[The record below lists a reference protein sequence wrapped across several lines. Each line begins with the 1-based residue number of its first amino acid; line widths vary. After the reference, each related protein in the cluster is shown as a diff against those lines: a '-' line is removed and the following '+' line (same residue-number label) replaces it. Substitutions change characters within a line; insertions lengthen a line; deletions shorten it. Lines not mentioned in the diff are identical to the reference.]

1 MTEIPSFFHYTEGL
15 KFNKISNWLTPT
27 PRNTHL
33 HVRSYV
39 NYFSDRKDTVCIYEM
54 QQKKHC
60 GMIITSLTRQT
71 VTDNIQPDSK
81 VIVVLICGCYFLQL
95 QDYCVKAVQVLM
107 IQNNV
112 LSNHPNSNVYRSGHL
127 FLLHVT

>member
-1 MTEIPSFFHYTEGL
+1 
-15 KFNKISNWLTPT
+15 
-27 PRNTHL
+27 
-33 HVRSYV
+33 
-39 NYFSDRKDTVCIYEM
+39 M
-54 QQKKHC
+54 QQRKHR

-71 VTDNIQPDSK
+71 VIDNVQPDSNSSTY
-81 VIVVLICGCYFLQL
+81 VWMLFLRQL

-112 LSNHPNSNVYRSGHL
+112 LSNHPNSNVYRSGNL